1 MLDNLIGKIIEL
13 YIDDN
18 LVKSIKTKDRVK
30 SLDAIFKILRYRM
43 RLNLIKYAFDIV
55 SKKFLGYM
63 VNQRCNKVNPERI
76 KVFIEMRSP

>member
-63 VNQRCNKVNPERI
+63 VN
-76 KVFIEMRSP
+76 